1 MGEIIQTPIV
11 DEVEQSM
18 LDYGMSIITDRALP
32 SAEDGLKPVNRRI
45 LYDMFDK
52 GYMNNKKFVKCAQPV
67 GDTMGRFHPH
77 GDSSIYGAL
86 AWMSQ
91 DWNMRYPLIAWHGNN
106 GSRDGDEPAAYRYTE
121 CKLSKLGEEMLA
133 DIKKNTVD
141 WMNAY
146 TDEEQEPIY
155 LPGRIP
161 NLIVNGTSGIAW
173 AMACSFAPHNLTE
186 VMNAAVHV
194 LENPDCEVKSILD
207 YITGPDFPTGGLVI
221 NKNELPTAYLTGKG
235 RARIRGEYIIES
247 DKKGDSIVFTSI
259 PYKVSKEALTV
270 KIDELCEEGKLQG
283 IAAIRD
289 ETNKDGV
296 RFVIE
301 LEKGAGAS
309 TVVAKLFKLTQ
320 LENTYSFNQVAL
332 VDKKPVLMNIKQLIE
347 SYIAHQKDVLLRKT
361 AFDLEK
367 IKARIHILE
376 GLLIALEDIDNIIA
390 LIKKSA
396 STAEAK
402 ASLMAKYNFSEA
414 QAKAILDMKLSRL
427 TKLETVEVQAEM
439 DEKKTKAEELQAILV
454 NPVPEMKKIF
464 TEIRDTYGDAR
475 RTTIT
480 QIETPKEDK
489 EIEYVEPEKCVVVMT
504 EGGLIKRI
512 PQTSF
517 RTQKRNG
524 KGVKTQDDITN
535 AVIRTNTIDSLMIFT
550 NKGKMYRL
558 LVDEIPVGTNVSKG
572 QSIRS
577 LVAMDSDEEAQV
589 IYSIYRDTDAKYV
602 LFVTKNGVVKKTA
615 LEEYVKTKKKTG
627 IASINIKAGDE
638 LAAVSLVKDEQL
650 ILITAKGMAIK
661 FSSMDVSAT
670 SRATSGVK
678 GITLNEEDYVVAA
691 LPIRNANDAL
701 AVFSESGLGKKVAL
715 TEFVTQKRSGKGIA
729 CYKTSETTGDVI
741 AAALISDEDN
751 LLVCGLPNSIC
762 ISATEIPLLGRTSI
776 GNQVMKG
783 SKILSVS
790 KV

>member
-11 DEVEQSM
+11 DEIEQSM

-146 TDEEQEPIY
+146 TDEEQEPVY

-402 ASLMAKYNFSEA
+402 ASLIAKYNFSEA

-439 DEKKTKAEELQAILV
+439 DEKKVKAEELQAILV
-454 NPVPEMKKIF
+454 NPVPEMKRIF

-480 QIETPKEDK
+480 HVEVPKEDK

-602 LFVTKNGVVKKTA
+602 LFVTKNGIVKKTA

-661 FSSMDVSAT
+661 FSSIDVSAT

-701 AVFSESGLGKKVAL
+701 AVFSEAGLGKKVAL

-729 CYKTSETTGDVI
+729 CYKTSENTGDVI

-762 ISATEIPLLGRTSI
+762 ISATEIPLLGRTSV